1 MLANFCKF
9 KQMKS
14 KAHIKQH
21 FADNGLI
28 TLGIFF
34 LSLLS
39 FILNL
44 THPGHFG
51 PRRMIRHTLIL

>member
-21 FADNGLI
+21 FADNGLV

-34 LSLLS
+34 FYLYYHL
-39 FILNL
+39 F
-44 THPGHFG
+44 
-51 PRRMIRHTLIL
+51 LI

>member
-21 FADNGLI
+21 FADNGLV

-34 LSLLS
+34 YLYYHL
-39 FILNL
+39 F
-44 THPGHFG
+44 
-51 PRRMIRHTLIL
+51 LI